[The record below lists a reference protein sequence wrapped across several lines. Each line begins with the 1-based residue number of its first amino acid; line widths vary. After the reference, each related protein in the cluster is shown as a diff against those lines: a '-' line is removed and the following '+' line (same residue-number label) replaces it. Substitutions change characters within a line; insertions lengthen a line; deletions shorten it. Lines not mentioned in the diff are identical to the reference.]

1 MANRANLGPKALA
14 EQKYKSSRYNLLLML
29 GFTILNIVLLYFD
42 AGVMMLFSA
51 TVPYYSM
58 VFAMMS
64 ETGAQLT
71 AFLTISL
78 VPIIVYLICF
88 IFSKKH
94 YAFMIVALVF
104 FSLDTLAL
112 VALFAIAFDVSG
124 ILDLAVH
131 IWVLYY
137 LITGITNGYK
147 LKKLPDDPE
156 IEQQSLDPELLPKV
170 QAGDSTPTRMADT
183 EVKARILLE
192 TDAVGKHIVYRRVKR
207 INELVINGYIYDEL
221 EAIVESAHRLVA
233 TVDGN
238 LIEAGFDGGINSY
251 LKVNGEKVATK
262 KRFW

>member
-1 MANRANLGPKALA
+1 MANTLGLGPKALA

-64 ETGAQLT
+64 ETATQLT
-71 AFLTISL
+71 VFLTMSIIPL
-78 VPIIVYLICF
+78 IVYLICF

-112 VALFAIAFDVSG
+112 VALFTIALDVSAV
-124 ILDLAVH
+124 LDLAVH

-137 LITGITNGYK
+137 LITGVSNGYK
-147 LKKLPDDPE
+147 IKKLPDDPKVE
-156 IEQQSLDPELLPKV
+156 AESLDPALLPEA
-170 QAGDSTPTRMADT
+170 QAGDSTPTKMADT

-192 TDAVGKHIVYRRVKR
+192 ADAAGKHIVYRRVGK
-207 INELVINGYIYDEL
+207 INELVINGYVYDEL
-221 EAIVESAHRLVA
+221 EAIVEGAHRLVA

-251 LKVNGEKVATK
+251 LKVNGEKIATK